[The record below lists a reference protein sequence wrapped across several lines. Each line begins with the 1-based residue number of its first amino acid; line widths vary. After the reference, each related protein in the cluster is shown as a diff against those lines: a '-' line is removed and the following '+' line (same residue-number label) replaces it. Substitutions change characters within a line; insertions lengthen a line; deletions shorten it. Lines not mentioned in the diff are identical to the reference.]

1 MLRKGY
7 IRCINCANIFDGYE
21 AVVSGDP
28 AAHAATPPSKPAP
41 PLHPPVPEPPASAAS
56 EAITAPDSSA
66 QLPSKAPVFTDAQR
80 ETVPSE
86 VAPSPPPP
94 DATPV
99 PMELQ
104 REAAPSEASRSA
116 SPPDVT
122 PASIA
127 PQRQPSVP
135 EARPSASRPD
145 VTPVPIA
152 PQRQPPVPEVS
163 PSAPRPYVASAS
175 ASSQRETPVSQT
187 VSSSPT
193 HDVLHVP
200 VAPQRAASVSED
212 VSDSNLL
219 QRTVKEQG
227 RSGPATHQI
236 SSQAAPP
243 VSTPSH
249 IISESGS
256 ATAAAGAGRGP
267 SFIISDASSQDE
279 PGSNVSGA
287 DNSEFSIG
295 AIVRRRSEQREN
307 AAEPDSGQRTMAT
320 ATYDVTGVES
330 GARQEPVL
338 GEHTLPVRATQQP
351 HFVASPKP
359 DTVVPSS
366 VAASVPSARMREP
379 VVDVREPRIAGAE
392 LRHTESPEP
401 ALPIRS
407 RETLATGPKSNGVY
421 IEPRSVRVERQDF
434 AADTHERRSMG
445 SLLARAAW
453 RVLIVLGVAV
463 LLAQLVYVYRVQIAN
478 QVPVVRPMLET
489 ACASLACDVP
499 YSREIS
505 AISIMNSALRA
516 ETASTSGKTEQSVGA
531 PNIMVLSVTLRNDYA
546 KPQEWPTL
554 ALGLTDFSGTL
565 VVRRNLP
572 PEAYLP
578 ANIASQPF
586 PAGSE
591 ITARVPIVLNDNK
604 VSGYQLDKFFQ

>member
-1 MLRKGY
+1 MDLTTRCPHCGTTFPASLEQLLLRKGY

-28 AAHAATPPSKPAP
+28 AAHPATPPSKPAP
-41 PLHPPVPEPPASAAS
+41 PLHPPVSEPPASAAS
-56 EAITAPDSSA
+56 EAITAPDSSS
-66 QLPSKAPVFTDAQR
+66 QLPSKASVFTDTQR
-80 ETVPSE
+80 ETAPSE
-86 VAPSPPPP
+86 VTPSPAPP

-104 REAAPSEASRSA
+104 REAAL
-116 SPPDVT
+116 
-122 PASIA
+122 
-127 PQRQPSVP
+127 
-135 EARPSASRPD
+135 
-145 VTPVPIA
+145 
-152 PQRQPPVPEVS
+152 PEVS
-163 PSAPRPYVASAS
+163 PSAPPQYVASVS
-175 ASSQRETPVSQT
+175 ASSRRETPVSQT
-187 VSSSPT
+187 ISSSPT
-193 HDVLHVP
+193 HDVVQVP
-200 VAPQRAASVSED
+200 AVPQRAASVSED
-212 VSDSNLL
+212 LSDSNLL
-219 QRTVKEQG
+219 QRTVKEQS

-236 SSQAAPP
+236 SAQAAPA

-256 ATAAAGAGRGP
+256 ATATAGAGRGP
-267 SFIISDASSQDE
+267 SFIISDVSSQDA
-279 PGSNVSGA
+279 PGSNVGGA
-287 DNSEFSIG
+287 DDSEFSIG
-295 AIVRRRSEQREN
+295 AIVRRRSEQRVS
-307 AAEPDSGQRTMAT
+307 ASEPESGQRTMAT

-338 GEHTLPVRATQQP
+338 GEHTLPARATQQP

-359 DTVVPSS
+359 DTVVPSP

-392 LRHTESPEP
+392 LRHTSERPEP

-407 RETLATGPKSNGVY
+407 RETLATSAKSDGVY
-421 IEPRSVRVERQDF
+421 IEPRSVRVESQDF
-434 AADTHERRSMG
+434 AADTHERSSMG
-445 SLLARAAW
+445 SMLARAAW
-453 RVLIVLGVAV
+453 RVLTVLGVAV

-478 QVPVVRPMLET
+478 QVPLVRPMLET

-516 ETASTSGKTEQSVGA
+516 ETASTSGKTEQSVGS

-604 VSGYQLDKFFQ
+604 VNGYQLDKFFQ